1 MSSVVVEHGVRAQVR
16 REGARARRERRL
28 RSEARVRLRLA
39 RDAMLIASHRGGA
52 GSDSGSFID
61 NLVRRVQALET
72 SLANVDFQVFS
83 AGAVEAMF
91 DERIEGVRAVLS
103 GSLEDLFEKRLA
115 SSLSSTTSDRDLLA
129 SLDALLCDVSEQFD
143 AKVSSVADS
152 CCAISDKFE
161 SHVATLT
168 VSCAN
173 LDAQVK
179 SLSESCRRYADDVAQ
194 ESCLP
199 LKEQMTEV
207 QNQLS
212 RVLDW
217 KSLFDDCVGDPDN
230 IRQTDRMVLTI
241 FNVLSEDPEVRD
253 LLVAEDFRL
262 AYGE

>member
-1 MSSVVVEHGVRAQVR
+1 M
-16 REGARARRERRL
+16 
-28 RSEARVRLRLA
+28 
-39 RDAMLIASHRGGA
+39 
-52 GSDSGSFID
+52 
-61 NLVRRVQALET
+61 
-72 SLANVDFQVFS
+72 
-83 AGAVEAMF
+83 
-91 DERIEGVRAVLS
+91 
-103 GSLEDLFEKRLA
+103 
-115 SSLSSTTSDRDLLA
+115 A
-129 SLDALLCDVSEQFD
+129 SLDARLCDVSDQFD

-199 LKEQMTEV
+199 LKEQMSEV

-217 KSLFDDCVGDPDN
+217 QSLFDDCVGDPDN

-241 FNVLSEDPEVRD
+241 FNVLSEDPEGRD